1 MTFVPHVVK
10 LRPPLDEQQIKRLQV
25 GDFVSIS
32 GRIIAARDKA
42 YARALESLR
51 SGKRLPLNLHG
62 ATIYHCGPL
71 VKKTEEG
78 WQVLSAGPTTS
89 ARLDH
94 MQAEFV
100 ELTGVRALIG
110 KGGVEEGVASEL
122 RRLGCIYLAFTGGA
136 GALAALAIKKVEKL
150 LWQDLGMAEAIW
162 VLRVRDFGPLVV
174 AIDLHGGNI
183 YLRLLGT
190 LV

>member
-1 MTFVPHVVK
+1 MMFVPHATK
-10 LRPPLDEQQIKRLQV
+10 LRPPLDERQIKRLRV

-32 GRIIAARDKA
+32 GRIITARDKA

-51 SGKRLPLNLHG
+51 SGKRLPLDLRG
-62 ATIYHCGPL
+62 AAVYHCGPL
-71 VKKTEEG
+71 ATKKRGG

-100 ELTGVRALIG
+100 ELSGVRALIG
-110 KGGVEEGVASEL
+110 KGGVGEDVASEL

-136 GALAALAIKKVEKL
+136 GVLAARAIKGIEKI
-150 LWQDLGMAEAIW
+150 LWQDLGTAEAIW

-174 AIDLHGGNI
+174 AGDLHGGNI
-183 YLRLLGT
+183 YLR
-190 LV
+190 